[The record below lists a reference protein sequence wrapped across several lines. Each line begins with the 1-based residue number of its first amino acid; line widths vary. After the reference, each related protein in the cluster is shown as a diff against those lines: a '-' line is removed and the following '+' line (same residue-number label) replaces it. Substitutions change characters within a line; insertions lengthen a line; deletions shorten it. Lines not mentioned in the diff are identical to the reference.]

1 MNRQAR
7 AVVPVLVLLVG
18 ACWALSSFVDVTL
31 QDRPGV
37 LMELPGRLGGWS
49 GHELRFCHEASC
61 RKEHRLDELG
71 ADPSKC
77 PACGAQLHAMTVEEY
92 EQLPKDTQFIKS
104 IYQNAAG
111 ESVYVSIVLTGRDR
125 ESIHRPER
133 CLTGQGHT
141 ILSRDVLEFPMQ
153 GRDPLKVMVF
163 TNERKIETAHGA
175 YGYLSYYA
183 YWFVGQG
190 RETPDHYMRMFWLA
204 WDRVVHSVAHRWAYI
219 SVSGRRAKDSN
230 EYLRQLGDFLPLLH
244 TALVRPGPGA
254 SGQSAAT
261 RNPVSAPR

>member
-1 MNRQAR
+1 
-7 AVVPVLVLLVG
+7 
-18 ACWALSSFVDVTL
+18 
-31 QDRPGV
+31 
-37 LMELPGRLGGWS
+37 
-49 GHELRFCHEASC
+49 
-61 RKEHRLDELG
+61 
-71 ADPSKC
+71 
-77 PACGAQLHAMTVEEY
+77 
-92 EQLPKDTQFIKS
+92 
-104 IYQNAAG
+104 
-111 ESVYVSIVLTGRDR
+111 VSIVLTGRDR